1 MLNLDDLARHRRAHV
16 LLEAVAGSRAYG
28 TANADSDEDI
38 RGIFALP
45 AHAYLCLSA
54 PPNQVADE
62 RNNVVYYSLRRTI
75 ELLAAAN
82 PNILE
87 LLYLPDDCVRVA
99 TPELAALVAARDV
112 FITRECAASHVGY
125 AFSQIKK
132 ARGQNK
138 WINHP
143 QPEQA
148 PAKENFCHVI
158 PARAGGAPMRPRALA
173 DLGWNLGEFHAARL
187 EHAREMFRLY
197 HYGDAAR
204 GVFRNE
210 MLAVES
216 IPEADETARYAGL
229 LIFREQ
235 AWRQACDDHRHYWT
249 WRAERNEARWRQQES
264 GELDYDAKNLM
275 HTVRLLL
282 SGRAIL
288 ERGAPIVRFDGD
300 ALATLR
306 AIREGRHTYDEIIA
320 MAQAIAAD
328 CQALAETSD
337 LPERCDAA
345 RADRLLFDL
354 TQAWEA
360 RCPTT

>member
-1 MLNLDDLARHRRAHV
+1 MFDLDALAHHRRAHV

-28 TANADSDEDI
+28 TANADSDEDV
-38 RGIFALP
+38 RGVFAVP
-45 AHAYLCLSA
+45 AHAYLALAA

-87 LLYLPDDCVRVA
+87 LVYLPDDCVRVC
-99 TPELAALVAARDV
+99 TPQMHALIAARASFV
-112 FITRECAASHVGY
+112 TRECAASHVGY

-138 WINHP
+138 WINQP
-143 QPEQA
+143 QPRQA
-148 PAKENFCHVI
+148 PAKEAFCHVI
-158 PARAGGAPMRPRALA
+158 PARADGAPMRPRALA
-173 DLGWNLGEFHAARL
+173 DLGWNLAEFHAARL

-210 MLAVES
+210 TLALES

-235 AWRQACDDHRHYWT
+235 AWRQACDDHRNYWT
-249 WRAERNEARWRQQES
+249 WRAERNEARWRQQEC
-264 GELDYDAKNLM
+264 GEIDYDAKNLM

-282 SGRAIL
+282 SGRSIL
-288 ERGAPIVRFDGD
+288 ERGEPIVRFAGD
-300 ALATLR
+300 ALETLLDIR
-306 AIREGRHTYDEIIA
+306 AGRYAYKDVMEL
-320 MAQAIAAD
+320 AQGIAAD
-328 CQALAETSD
+328 CETLKATAD
-337 LPERCDAA
+337 LPERCDVA
-345 RADRLLFDL
+345 RADRLLLDL
-354 TQAWEA
+354 TNAWET
-360 RCPTT
+360 RCA